1 MEFAD
6 IKNKSEKD
14 LHELLAEKREEAR
27 ELKFKSSEGQLKNVR
42 ALRVVRKTIARIF
55 TLLNSKAKQS

>member
-1 MEFAD
+1 MDFNE

-14 LHELLAEKREEAR
+14 LQELLAEKREEWR

-42 ALRVVRKTIARIF
+42 AMRVAKKTIAKIL
-55 TLLNSKAKQS
+55 TLLNKQKE